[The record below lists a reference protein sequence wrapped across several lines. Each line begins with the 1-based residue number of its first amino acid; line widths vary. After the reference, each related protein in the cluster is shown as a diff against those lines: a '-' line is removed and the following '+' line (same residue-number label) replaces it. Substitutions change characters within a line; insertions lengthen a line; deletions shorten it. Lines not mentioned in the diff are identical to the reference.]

1 LRRLFGKHGGVCFVK
16 AHGLLVGLLAARMA
30 VAGAGFLHICW
41 LLTAAV
47 LLVSAAEALKSHTR
61 GAVDRSGLRES
72 CIMSMQGAMSAM
84 QQAAIGFAQA

>member
-1 LRRLFGKHGGVCFVK
+1 
-16 AHGLLVGLLAARMA
+16 LLVGLLAARMA

-41 LLTAAV
+41 FLTAAV

-61 GAVDRSGLRES
+61 GAVDRSGLCES
-72 CIMSMQGAMSAM
+72 FYGCIMSMQGAMSAM